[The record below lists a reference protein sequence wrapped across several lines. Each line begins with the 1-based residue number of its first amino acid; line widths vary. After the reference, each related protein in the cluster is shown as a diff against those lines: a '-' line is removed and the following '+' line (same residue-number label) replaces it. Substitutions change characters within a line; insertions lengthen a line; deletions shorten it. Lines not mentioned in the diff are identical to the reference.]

1 MIMAPMAEIA
11 RTDAVAV
18 VVLSWNGKDDT
29 LAVSRLARGG
39 RLRSRSR

>member
-11 RTDAVAV
+11 QPVAV

-29 LAVSRLARGG
+29 LMCLAR
-39 RLRSRSR
+39 